1 MHAREPIRRATGS
14 WEGHGRAEARTDAE
28 RLVALQRLVGNA
40 VVAREVEAQRHHHG
54 AGCGHGPEVQRS
66 AVPDVLGS
74 AGRPMDSSLRTE
86 MEARLGADFG
96 DVRLHTD
103 EAARNSAAEIGA
115 RAYTSGHHVV
125 VGQGGMDKH
134 TLAHELTHV
143 VQQRQGPV
151 AGTDTGSGLTVSDPS
166 DRFEREAEANATR
179 VMSRQYVTGGAVQ
192 RSSGTTRATED
203 PVPTSY
209 AAAGTASVQRAG
221 GRQAVSGTRT
231 PDSGESSGSEDGK
244 AMAQAELT
252 FRSDTRVLWDR
263 IGRIKPLAAKPRFR
277 KGVMDWLN
285 TVRNDMEM
293 AVNGEAGRNE
303 VDKSAVAEI
312 MAGFHA
318 DDVRGHQVNYMWF
331 LQHQDT
337 EGMFEG
343 GLTGRATASSE
354 HGQIWSKM
362 GAAEAI
368 NDASVGRGVALESSV
383 QGYIFNGLG
392 FGLPRWNDSPT
403 MGELWH
409 QLSRTFAK
417 DLTNWVTAHVLDGID
432 SSSVLTTTEWP
443 EIKKKIE
450 SGEVNGLNVLVYA
463 ASPGEKRQELRPVD
477 MFTVQ
482 TQEEFDSLPK
492 VPGDDEWRKKQ
503 WKVDSEQKEALEEVY
518 ARQREIN
525 GLDAY
530 LKDVFRQHGGED
542 RVRFRAMRTPHNTA
556 VGTFSHR
563 TFTFYKPS

>member
-1 MHAREPIRRATGS
+1 M
-14 WEGHGRAEARTDAE
+14 
-28 RLVALQRLVGNA
+28 ALQRLVGNA
-40 VVAREVEAQRHHHG
+40 VVARAVEEQRHSHG
-54 AGCGHGPEVQRS
+54 AGCGHGSEVQRS
-66 AVPDVLGS
+66 AVHDVLGS
-74 AGRPMDSSLRTE
+74 AGRPLDTPLRTE

-103 EAARNSAAEIGA
+103 EAARDSAAEVGA

-125 VGQGGMDKH
+125 VGHEGMDKH

-151 AGTDTGSGLTVSDPS
+151 AGTDNGSGLTVSDPS

-179 VMSRQYVTGGAVQ
+179 VMSRQYVDEGAVQ
-192 RSSGTTRATED
+192 RSTHATRGAED
-203 PVPTSY
+203 PVSTPSAT
-209 AAAGTASVQRAG
+209 AGTASVQRAG
-221 GRQAVSGTRT
+221 GRQAAAGART
-231 PDSGESSGSEDGK
+231 PGSGESSGSEDGK
-244 AMAQAELT
+244 AMAQAELK
-252 FRSDTRVLWDR
+252 FKSDARVLWDR

-277 KGVMDWLN
+277 KGVVDWLA

-293 AVNGEAGRNE
+293 AVDGEAGRNE
-303 VDKSAVAEI
+303 VNKSAVADI

-368 NDASVGRGVALESSV
+368 NDANVGRGVALESSV

-463 ASPGEKRQELRPVD
+463 ASPGEKRHELRPVD

-492 VPGDDEWRKKQ
+492 VPGNDEWRKKQ
-503 WKVDSEQKEALEEVY
+503 WKIDSEQKDALEEVY
-518 ARQREIN
+518 ARQRDIN

-530 LKDVFRQHGGED
+530 LKNVFREHGGED
-542 RVRFRAMRTPHNTA
+542 KVRFRAMRTPNNTA